1 MRSSLPPFLLTLQ
14 CSVCKRRVLRTD
26 TRCRTCGTPLDG
38 ERHLDVV
45 LPGGERVPLDRRLV
59 IGRSRAC
66 ELRLEVPSVSRV
78 HAEIDV
84 TPEGAVL
91 SDLGSSH
98 GTYVDGRRVEDSV
111 QLSPG
116 MRIDLGD
123 CRLDVAERVDEAA
136 AGMTVSVPA
145 GLSVVVPA
153 VGSRRPSRRARR
165 GGGGGIAAR
174 RPRMHSGWSLKRLE
188 AGEGEKRHVLK
199 DHRSGDLLALADP
212 EAALVEMLDGRH
224 DLPELIAV
232 AEAQCGD
239 DGLERLARLLAE
251 LADHGMLAGV
261 ADPAAERPDGRPGLL
276 ERMLTPKTYA
286 LDWLPRLIGWLYAHG
301 GYLLVTTPAL
311 AMLAA
316 VALAG
321 LLAFAL
327 IVADGGSTPLVV
339 ASQVGLGAVV
349 FVLGRLVLVLCH
361 ELAHGLCAEAFGRPV
376 TRAGAKIALVFPY
389 VFVDTTDAWFEP
401 RRRRI
406 AIALAGPASDLTLGG
421 AFALACLACSRGT
434 ARA

>member
-1 MRSSLPPFLLTLQ
+1 MRPSLPPFSSTMQ

-26 TRCRTCGTPLDG
+26 ARCRTCGTPLDG

-45 LPGGERVPLDRRLV
+45 LPSGERVPLDRRLV

-66 ELRLEVPSVSRV
+66 ELRLEVPSVARV

-98 GTYVDGRRVEDSV
+98 GTYVDGRRVADSV

-123 CRLDVAERVDEAA
+123 CRFDVAERVDEAA
-136 AGMTVSVPA
+136 AGMTVSVPT

-174 RPRMHSGWSLKRLE
+174 RPRMRSGWSLKRLE

-199 DHRSGDLLALADP
+199 DHRSGDLLALADA
-212 EAALVEMLDGRH
+212 EAALVPMLDGRH
-224 DLPELIAV
+224 DLPELIAE
-232 AEAQCGD
+232 AEARCGGE
-239 DGLERLARLLAE
+239 GLERLARLLAE
-251 LADHGMLAGV
+251 LADHGMLAGL
-261 ADPAAERPDGRPGLL
+261 ADPREEGDNSPSRRPGPL
-276 ERMLTPKTYA
+276 ERLMTPRTYP
-286 LDWLPRLIGWLYAHG
+286 LDWLPRLIGWVYAHG
-301 GYLLVTTPAL
+301 GYLLLTTPAL
-311 AMLAA
+311 AVLAA

-321 LLAFAL
+321 VVAFAL
-327 IVADGGSTPLVV
+327 LVAGGGSTPLVV

-376 TRAGAKIALVFPY
+376 T
-389 VFVDTTDAWFEP
+389 
-401 RRRRI
+401 
-406 AIALAGPASDLTLGG
+406 
-421 AFALACLACSRGT
+421 
-434 ARA
+434 